1 MAEVWV
7 LNSTLQITKAL
18 SSAGGFTSNDETFSL
33 MKTTTDGRLRF
44 YGASGN
50 YMDVYANNAW
60 VPGIGDYKSV
70 TFSEAQV
77 GEFRAWLESNAT
89 LQEDTTVVEYLTT
102 NIDLKKVANAIR
114 AKGGTTA
121 KLSFPD
127 GFTLAISN
135 IPTGAPGGAA
145 KETWV
150 LNNIVLIA
158 PTQHFTAEFVSDGQ
172 TFQTISRVGGNLCYN
187 TTAVGGG
194 NIPQITKWFNQ
205 AYRKLTFDTP
215 PTGDLLTWLQANGV
229 KQPDDTAVQDTKA
242 LTITSNGT
250 VSVTPD
256 APYDALKKVDVTV
269 NVASGGGSPTDP
281 YIEYTSLDSS
291 GRVFTAKFRGTIVPE
306 HAFSYLAELTSVDM
320 PDNVIAIGDNGFY
333 RCPKLSLTSLPP
345 GITSLGDYAF
355 SDCSKLA
362 LTSLPSGI
370 TSIGDQAFR
379 DCSSLALTSLP
390 SKVTSI
396 GDYTFRNCGRVAL
409 TSLPSGITSIGD
421 FAFLN
426 CGQLSLTALPSGIT
440 SIGQYAFNNC
450 PRLALTT
457 LPSGITSLPT
467 AAFQYCPKLALTTFP
482 SGMTSI
488 GAYAFRQGTGL
499 ASITLPPALTS
510 IGDFAFANC
519 TGLETVRF
527 TSTVSSIP
535 NGVFSGCTKLSTIY
549 VPWSQGQVANAPWGA
564 SNATIVY
571 DYTEN

>member
-7 LNSTLQITKAL
+7 LNNTLHITKAL
-18 SSAGGFTSNDETFSL
+18 SSAGGFTSNGETFSL

-50 YMDVYANNAW
+50 YMDVYVNNAW
-60 VPGIGDYKSV
+60 VSGIGDYKSV

-89 LQEDTTVVEYLTT
+89 LQEDTAVVEYLTT
-102 NIDLKKVANAIR
+102 NLDLKKVANAIR

-127 GFTLAISN
+127 GFALAISN
-135 IPTGAPGGAA
+135 IPTGAPGSAA
-145 KETWV
+145 RETWV

-215 PTGDLLTWLQANGV
+215 PTGDLLTWLQSNAT
-229 KQPDDTAVQDTKA
+229 KQPDDTAVQDSKA

-291 GRVFTAKFRGTIVPE
+291 GRVFTAKFRGTLVPE
-306 HAFSYLAELTSVDM
+306 YAFANLTELTSVDM
-320 PDNVIAIGDNGFY
+320 PDNVIAISDNGFY
-333 RCPKLSLTSLPP
+333 RCQKLSLTSLPS

-355 SDCSKLA
+355 ADCSKLA

-370 TSIGDQAFR
+370 TSIGDYAFR
-379 DCSSLALTSLP
+379 DCPSLALTTLP
-390 SKVTSI
+390 SGITSI
-396 GDYTFRNCGRVAL
+396 GDYAFRNCTKMAL

-426 CGQLSLTALPSGIT
+426 CYQLSLTTLPSGIT

-450 PRLALTT
+450 PRLALTS

-482 SGMTSI
+482 SGLISI
-488 GAYAFRQGTGL
+488 GDYVFRNCTSL

-510 IGDFAFANC
+510 IGDYAFSNC
-519 TGLETVRF
+519 TGLETVKF

-535 NGVFSGCTKLSTIY
+535 GGVFSECTKLSTIY